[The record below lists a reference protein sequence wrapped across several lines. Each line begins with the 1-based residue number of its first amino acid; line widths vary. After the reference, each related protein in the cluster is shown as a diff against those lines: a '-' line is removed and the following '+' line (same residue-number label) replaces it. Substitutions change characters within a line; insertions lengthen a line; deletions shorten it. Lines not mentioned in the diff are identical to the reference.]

1 MADAYGIAIQAYENG
16 EPYAVLTV
24 NLPSRLGNFC
34 EMIGLKNA
42 AYADTN
48 NCPWIKELIE
58 AGVAKDTGFTK
69 QSGFCE
75 YPLYL
80 FDENWLKSLEPID
93 PNFTYDVYSMTEKFR
108 RRETETSLFSFCVVT
123 FRKEF
128 PRRLSVPGCQTCIA
142 YLTFLQ

>member
-1 MADAYGIAIQAYENG
+1 MNKLTYKLGLYNQTALFVAPGCNMADAYGIAIQAYENG

-48 NCPWIKELIE
+48 NCPWIKELVE
-58 AGVAKDTGFTK
+58 AGVVKDTGFTK

-93 PNFTYDVYSMTEKFR
+93 PNFTYDVYSRKFD
-108 RRETETSLFSFCVVT
+108 ELMSDD
-123 FRKEF
+123 
-128 PRRLSVPGCQTCIA
+128 
-142 YLTFLQ
+142 